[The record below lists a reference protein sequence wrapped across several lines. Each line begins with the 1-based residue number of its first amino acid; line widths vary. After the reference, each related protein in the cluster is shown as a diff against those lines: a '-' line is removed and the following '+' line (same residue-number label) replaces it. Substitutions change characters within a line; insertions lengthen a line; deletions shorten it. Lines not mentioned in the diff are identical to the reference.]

1 MVVTHIIEAPVT
13 RNPADRS
20 AGGAVRTA
28 IIIPVVLFAI
38 GCSASPDAARDS
50 EKPPSY
56 WVQALQ
62 SPDPQVRKK
71 AADALGKVT
80 TTDPATVPALVK
92 ALDDDDAKV
101 RDAAVLALSKMGRVA
116 ERAADALDKLNSDPD
131 RAVRQHAAQAAKRV
145 RGMK

>member
-28 IIIPVVLFAI
+28 TIIPIVLFAL
-38 GCSASPDAARDS
+38 GCSASPDAARDAD
-50 EKPPSY
+50 KPPSY

>member
-1 MVVTHIIEAPVT
+1 MVVAHIIDT
-13 RNPADRS
+13 RIPAAGR
-20 AGGAVRTA
+20 AGGTVRTA
-28 IIIPVVLFAI
+28 ITISVVLFAL
-38 GCSASPDAARDS
+38 GCSGSPEAARDGDQ
-50 EKPPSY
+50 PPSY

-62 SPDPQVRKK
+62 SPDAQLRKK

-80 TTDPATVPALVK
+80 TRDAATVQALMK

-101 RDAAVLALSKMGRVA
+101 RDAAVLALAKMGRVA

-145 RGMK
+145 RGIK